1 MRVLI
6 AEDEKSTRILLKR
19 ILEKIGF
26 ECIAVE
32 SGNIAWEILSQNSAP
47 SISIVNWMMPGIT
60 GIELCKKV
68 RAEKREKYPY
78 MIMLTGKTSEE
89 HLVKGLSAG
98 ADDYLTKPININKL
112 RARLCTAERIVKQD
126 QTLRD
131 LVKKHSQVLES
142 IPSGL
147 IVTDNNSRI
156 KDWNTQAELLLGI
169 PRDKTL
175 KRKLTELKIDWDWKL
190 VLEGLMQCW
199 DQHETVLIPSLVINS
214 KAKSKMQKVSDV
226 TITPILHEKASLPA
240 VLLVITNVSKQR
252 KLQEQLFLARKL
264 EAVGRLSAGIAHEIN
279 TPSQFV
285 KNNLFFLQDSFKKIA
300 PLLDNKNAR
309 GEYHFAEQVEM
320 NTRISPLAFS
330 SEDFDCLLED
340 IPQSISEAING
351 IDRVT
356 DIVRAI
362 SSYMHPG
369 TNNKST
375 VRIKELINSC
385 LVMTRHVWKPIASIK
400 LECQNM
406 LPEIECYQS
415 ELQQVVINL
424 IVNAAHAIGEK
435 EQKEDEN
442 TISIETSTEGSY
454 LQIAVKDT
462 GSGINSENLS
472 RIFDPFFTTKEV
484 GKGTG
489 QGLALAHHIIV
500 EKHGGKIDV
509 TSKKGEGTCF
519 KLLLPA
525 Y

>member
-1 MRVLI
+1 MQILI
-6 AEDEKSTRILLKR
+6 AEDEKSTRILLER
-19 ILEKIGF
+19 ILGKIGY

-32 SGNIAWEILSQNSAP
+32 NGNLAWEILSQNSAP

-68 RAEKREKYPY
+68 RAKKREKYPY

-89 HLVKGLSAG
+89 HLIRGLGSG

-112 RARLCTAERIVKQD
+112 RARLCIAERIVKQD

-131 LVKKHSQVLES
+131 LVKRHSQVLES

-147 IVTDNNSRI
+147 IVTDNNNRI
-156 KDWNTQAELLLGI
+156 KDWNTQAELLLGV
-169 PRDKTL
+169 PRHKAL
-175 KRKLTELKIDWDWKL
+175 KRKLTELRIEWDWKL
-190 VLEGLMQCW
+190 VLKGLMQCW
-199 DQHETVLIPSLVINS
+199 DQHETVLIPSLTINS
-214 KAKSKMQKVSDV
+214 KVKSELQKVSDI
-226 TITPILHEKASLPA
+226 TITPISHEKTSLPA

-285 KNNLFFLQDSFKKIA
+285 KNNLFFLQDSFKQIV
-300 PLLDNKNAR
+300 PLLDSKK
-309 GEYHFAEQVEM
+309 GEYNSTEQVKV
-320 NTRISPLAFS
+320 NTRVSPLALS
-330 SEDFDCLLED
+330 HEDFNCLLED

-369 TNNKST
+369 IDNKSI

-400 LECQNM
+400 LEYQSM

-415 ELQQVVINL
+415 ELQQVIINL

-435 EQKEDEN
+435 EQNRDAN

-500 EKHGGKIDV
+500 DKHGGKIDV